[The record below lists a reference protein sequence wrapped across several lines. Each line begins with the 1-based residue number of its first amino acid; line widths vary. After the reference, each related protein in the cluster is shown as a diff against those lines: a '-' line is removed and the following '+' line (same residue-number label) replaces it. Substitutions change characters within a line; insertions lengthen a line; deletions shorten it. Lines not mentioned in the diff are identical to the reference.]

1 MSFEQ
6 ESIEI
11 KIYDTLVAM
20 RYITNTFLSIEDRAR
35 AFFERFPFVHAFL
48 AGVGVILFWRGVW
61 ELADYFQIH
70 PVISVFAGIVLLV
83 AIGLFIQTFVGNAI
97 IIKSVTHS
105 AAVDKKILHEIES
118 EVVGEEVTLLTLNK
132 KIDALAKKFEEKA

>member
-1 MSFEQ
+1 
-6 ESIEI
+6 
-11 KIYDTLVAM
+11 M
-20 RYITNTFLSIEDRAR
+20 RYFTNAFLSVEDKAR
-35 AFFERFPFVHAFL
+35 TFFERYPFLHAFL

-61 ELADYFQIH
+61 EIADHYH
-70 PVISVFAGIVLLV
+70 LNPVVSVVAGVILLML
-83 AIGLFIQTFVGNAI
+83 IGLFIQTFVGNAI

-105 AAVDKKILHEIES
+105 ATVDKKILHEIES